1 MVLRS
6 PFQIQLVNGYF
17 GDPIVLVDL
26 MFEGRS
32 FLFDLGEC
40 GPLSPKALLKVD
52 SVFITHTHIDH
63 FIGFDTLL
71 RVNLH
76 RDRVLRLYG
85 PPGLIDNVRGRL
97 AGYTWNL
104 VTDYSLVV
112 EVYELHE
119 DRRRAVRF
127 ECAREFRSDPLV
139 DAPFDGIALDEELL
153 TVRAAPLDHIITS
166 MAYALEEKVHVNIR
180 KNVLD
185 EMGIA
190 VGPWIDGF
198 KRALRTG
205 ADGWEEI
212 EVPVQGDPGGGSR
225 LVPLRRLAKEAAFI
239 TEGAKISYVS
249 DCRFTPENVE
259 KIVALVSGSDV
270 LYCEASFLHE
280 EAERAWE
287 RYHLTSRQAGE
298 IARLAGVKR
307 LEVFHISQRYQPDPE
322 PLVREARESFEAGA
336 GE

>member
-1 MVLRS
+1 LRS
-6 PFQIQLVNGYF
+6 PFQTQLVNGYF
-17 GDPIVLVDL
+17 GDPLVLVEM

-32 FLFDLGEC
+32 VLFDLGEC
-40 GPLSPKALLKVD
+40 GSLSTKSLLKVE
-52 SVFITHTHIDH
+52 SIFITHTHIDH

-112 EVYELHE
+112 EVHELFE

-127 ECAREFRSDPLV
+127 QCAREFRSDPLAE
-139 DAPFDGIALDEELL
+139 APFDGTALDEELM
-153 TVRAAPLDHIITS
+153 TVRTAHLDHIITS
-166 MAYALEEKVHVNIR
+166 MAYTLEEKVHVNIR

-198 KRALRTG
+198 KRALRAG
-205 ADGWEEI
+205 VDGREEI
-212 EVPVQGDPGGGSR
+212 EVPVQGDQGGGR
-225 LVPLRRLAKEAAFI
+225 RHVPLHRLAEEAAFI
-239 TEGAKISYVS
+239 TDGAKIAYVS

-259 KIVALVSGSDV
+259 KIVDLVAGSDV
-270 LYCEASFLHE
+270 LYCEASFLHQD
-280 EAERAWE
+280 ADRAWE
-287 RYHLTSRQAGE
+287 RYHLTSRQSGE
-298 IARLAGVKR
+298 IARLGGVKR

-322 PLVREARESFEAGA
+322 PLVREAREAFEAGP

>member
-1 MVLRS
+1 MRS

-17 GDPIVLVDL
+17 GDPLVLVEL

-32 FLFDLGEC
+32 LLFDLGEC
-40 GPLSPKALLKVD
+40 GSLSPKSLLKVE
-52 SVFITHTHIDH
+52 SIFITHTHIDH
-63 FIGFDTLL
+63 FIGFDTIL
-71 RVNLH
+71 RMNLH

-112 EVYELHE
+112 EVHELHE

-127 ECAREFRSDPLV
+127 QCAREFRSDPL
-139 DAPFDGIALDEELL
+139 AETPFDGTALDEELM
-153 TVRAAPLDHIITS
+153 TVRATHLDHIITS
-166 MAYALEEKVHVNIR
+166 MAYAIEEKVHVNIR

-190 VGPWIDGF
+190 VGPWIGEF
-198 KRALRTG
+198 KRSLRAG
-205 ADGWEEI
+205 GDGREKI
-212 EVPVQGDPGGGSR
+212 EVPVGDPGEGSR
-225 LVPLRRLAKEAAFI
+225 IVPLHRLAEDAAFV
-239 TEGAKISYVS
+239 TDGMKISYVS
-249 DCRFTPENVE
+249 DCRFTPRNVE
-259 KIVALVSGSDV
+259 RIVDLVTGSDV

-280 EAERAWE
+280 EADRAWE

-298 IARLAGVKR
+298 IARVAGVKR
-307 LEVFHISQRYQPDPE
+307 LEVFHVSQRYQPDPE
-322 PLVREARESFEAGA
+322 PLVREAREAFEAGP